1 MIPLQSYHIFIHEV
15 FFFFFSTLWYDGE
28 FIHWKIKHTSWLLV
42 QNLLICPEKTLAT
55 RGIDRKLSANGKLI
69 DKCGIYAAHCS
80 DCMTDTRKQ
89 CGQATLQ
96 GKYSHVICVLYSNC
110 TVFGKFFETSW
121 FLQWVV
127 QNVHW
132 LIKSWIQFQFWL
144 DVK

>member
-1 MIPLQSYHIFIHEV
+1 MNYFINPIFFKCFFYDSSTKLPYFYSWSV
-15 FFFFFSTLWYDGE
+15 FFFFSTLWYDGE

-96 GKYSHVICVLYSNC
+96 GKYNKLMETNVVLCSA
-110 TVFGKFFETSW
+110 VS
-121 FLQWVV
+121 
-127 QNVHW
+127 
-132 LIKSWIQFQFWL
+132 
-144 DVK
+144 